1 MRKDEQI
8 KAILA
13 TLKGNGDINDYAYDH
28 FTNADSVDI
37 PDLPFAVYR
46 RVAPQNFSADG
57 VVYHR
62 GDNVDLEIYAATPD
76 DMIAI
81 MAKVEAAL
89 DGAELFYNIGADT
102 VYIDSEEFYETL
114 YEI

>member
-8 KAILA
+8 AAICA
-13 TLKGNGDINDYAYDH
+13 TLKENGDINDYTYDH
-28 FTNADSVDI
+28 FTASDAV
-37 PDLPFAVYR
+37 DLPYAIYR

-76 DMIAI
+76 EMIAI
-81 MAKVEAAL
+81 MAKAEAAL

-102 VYIDSEEFYETL
+102 AYIESEDFYETL

>member
-13 TLKGNGDINDYAYDH
+13 TLKTNGDIVDYEYDH
-28 FTNADSVDI
+28 FTTPSSVE
-37 PDLPFAVYR
+37 LPYALYR

-76 DMIAI
+76 DMIAL
-81 MAKVEAAL
+81 MAKVEKAMDDAK
-89 DGAELFYNIGADT
+89 LFYAIGVDT
-102 VYIDSEEFYETL
+102 AYIESEDFYETL

>member
-13 TLKGNGDINDYAYDH
+13 TLKSNGDVNDYAYDH
-28 FTNADSVDI
+28 FTESSAV
-37 PDLPFAVYR
+37 DLPFAVYR
-46 RVAPQNFSADG
+46 RVAPQTFSADG

-62 GDNVDLEIYAATPD
+62 GDNVDFEIYAATPD
-76 DMIAI
+76 EMIAI
-81 MAKVEAAL
+81 MAKAEAAM
-89 DGAELFYNIGADT
+89 DAAELFYNIAADT
-102 VYIDSEEFYETL
+102 AYIESEDFYETL

>member
-13 TLKGNGDINDYAYDH
+13 ILKTNGDIVDYEYDH
-28 FTNADSVDI
+28 FTESSAV
-37 PDLPFAVYR
+37 DLPFAVYR

-62 GDNVDLEIYAATPD
+62 GDNVDLEIYAGDPD
-76 DMIAI
+76 DMIAL
-81 MAKVEAAL
+81 MAKVEKAMDDAKI
-89 DGAELFYNIGADT
+89 FYAIGADT
-102 VYIDSEEFYETL
+102 AYIVSEDFYETL

>member
-8 KAILA
+8 KAICA
-13 TLKGNGDINDYAYDH
+13 TLLENGYIEGYEYDH
-28 FTNADSVDI
+28 FEEADAID
-37 PDLPFAVYR
+37 PPFAVYR

-62 GDNVDLEIYAATPD
+62 GDNVDLEIYASTPD
-76 DMIAI
+76 EMSDLMD
-81 MAKVEAAL
+81 KVEAAL
-89 DGAELFYNIGADT
+89 DAAELYYNIGADT
-102 VYIDSEEFYETL
+102 VYIESEDFYETL

>member
-13 TLKGNGDINDYAYDH
+13 TLKGNGDINDYEYDH
-28 FTNADSVDI
+28 FTESSAVG
-37 PDLPFAVYR
+37 LPFAVYR

-76 DMIAI
+76 DMIAL
-81 MAKVEAAL
+81 MAKVEKAMDDAK
-89 DGAELFYNIGADT
+89 LFYAIGADT
-102 VYIDSEEFYETL
+102 AYIESEDFYETL